1 MTSFDVQERI
11 HGWMASQIAAEDPLE
26 ADEWGYC
33 ASLQVQQT
41 PKGAVPLWAIMVS
54 LRGPFLGQPP
64 ICATLLL
71 NGAGG
76 VPQEQGVRAIVTSIM
91 GQLRQAFQQQKTAM
105 VKAPGLGLEGL
116 LNPGIKG
123 AMKQQGSN

>member
-1 MTSFDVQERI
+1 VTPYDVQARI
-11 HGWMASQIAAEDPLE
+11 HEWMASQIAIEDPLE

-41 PKGAVPLWAIMVS
+41 PQGAVPLWAIMVS

-64 ICATLLL
+64 MCATLLL
-71 NGAGG
+71 QGAGG
-76 VPQEQGVRAIVTSIM
+76 VPQEQGVRVLVTKIM
-91 GQLRQAFQQQKTAM
+91 GQLRQAFAQQKTSM

-116 LNPGIKG
+116 LNPGLKG
-123 AMKQQGSN
+123 AMKQGPN

>member
-1 MTSFDVQERI
+1 VTAFSIQDRI
-11 HGWMASQIAAEDPLE
+11 TGWMADQIAREDPIGG
-26 ADEWGYC
+26 DDWGYC

-41 PKGAVPLWAIMVS
+41 PNGAVPLWALMLS
-54 LRGPFLGQPP
+54 LRGPFLRQPP

-71 NGAGG
+71 AGAGG

-91 GQLRQAFQQQKTAM
+91 GQLRQAFEQQKASM

-116 LNPGIKG
+116 GKIPGLKG
-123 AMKQQGSN
+123 AMKQGPN